1 MSNIVEDI
9 EKQVNIDKEVIEV
22 LPRKGIKTIRTLK
35 KTLEEMK
42 EEYENT
48 LKNVKNE
55 IKTRY
60 NYINDINLN
69 KEIEK
74 INNEIIEIEK
84 IVNVCENKSSFQKMG
99 LDRLIYNING
109 FYKKELNIVNNDIKE
124 CIKKFLEVGI
134 KLKSSDFNISEYTQ
148 EYMQVLLEE
157 IENKNINSQR
167 VQDVF
172 EKLYWKCSDIILHIS
187 VNIKTIYED
196 KENEIDKYYKNKKE
210 EILNKLNMSIEE
222 IVKRKKELIK
232 RKKELENI
240 DRRLIID
247 KFFNNT
253 YNVVDF
259 QKQEY
264 LNSYEKLISK
274 KISDLNEQEKNKM
287 DENIEKLY
295 SNLYEY
301 NKYLKFKFIIDD
313 ILEIRTKRIKE
324 KEEEKNKE
332 KNLKKQNS
340 QKNKNSNKLESQN
353 IINDIKNIK
362 RAIYKLNL
370 KTSEKNKFNFISKKE
385 KEEKK
390 IERNRKILRLKDL
403 YTRLEQEEIK
413 EKTVKE
419 IDETSKILDIF
430 KLASSYYNFLAT
442 SIIKQFPDILEKDIH
457 KMIDELKEFIKS
469 SDISVINNVGI
480 ESSKEISIIIKDRYK
495 LSGMMLS
502 KSNFDERNI
511 DELINEI
518 KKLNDYN
525 NMKKSGLRIEDMQF
539 LINAKEMLSYN

>member
-525 NMKKSGLRIEDMQF
+525 NMKKSGLIIEDMQF